1 MNLLLI
7 ETATAV
13 CSVALAGGDGILAEL
28 HTDQPNAHSSQLS
41 PLIGRLYAM
50 CGITARQL
58 DAVCVSSG
66 PGSYTGLR
74 IGVSTAKGICYS
86 LGIPLL
92 SVPTLQRER

>member
-74 IGVSTAKGICYS
+74 IAEHGFPVLRPTSGIRRH
-86 LGIPLL
+86 GL
-92 SVPTLQRER
+92 SYD